1 MSETYIVPLSNL
13 YASPL
18 PCDETD
24 LFRQLSEAVAQ
35 TLQPGTQYEAYVAG
49 QVAELDVEINRHRR
63 MRHALIKSQ
72 LETEVIAALTG
83 YRPSGSKSIDLP
95 DIRAAHDPRTS
106 EARTLA
112 ADLNSGDPERVAAAR
127 AALSARG
134 INLDLLTARAFQNA
148 MGHAAHDDAIERL
161 EVRRRRILRD
171 FGMLVDGR
179 ASQAKQV
186 S

>member
-1 MSETYIVPLSNL
+1 MSETHLIPSSDL
-13 YASPL
+13 YAAPL
-18 PCDETD
+18 PSDGTD

-35 TLQPGTQYEAYVAG
+35 TLQPGTQYEAYIAG

-63 MRHALIKSQ
+63 MRNALIMNQ
-72 LETEVIAALTG
+72 LGAEVVAALTG

-112 ADLNSGDPERVAAAR
+112 AHLISGDPERRAAAMSE
-127 AALSARG
+127 LSAKG
-134 INLDLLTARAFQNA
+134 IDLELLTARAFQNA
-148 MGHAAHDDAIERL
+148 TGQASHDDAIERL